1 MIVLHD
7 LLSVLVSVAGGV
19 VVATAVGFL
28 FWNLMKVVRHPEYGP
43 CAGVAALIG
52 LLAIGVR
59 ADQVLGMGVLFLLI
73 AAVVLWPAGS
83 EWRNRRSRRGAER
96 NASRS
101 LRGRN

>member
-19 VVATAVGFL
+19 VVAMAVGFL
-28 FWNLMKVVRHPEYGP
+28 FWNVMKLVRHPEYGP

-59 ADQVLGMGVLFLLI
+59 ADQVLGIGILFLLI
-73 AAVVLWPAGS
+73 ATVFLWPAGS
-83 EWRNRRSRRGAER
+83 EWRDRHSLEAAQR

-101 LRGRN
+101 PRSRK